1 MGLPLRALL
10 YVAAAFALGLLL
22 FVAIWLKQRNSAD
35 FYRVDGTSKSATGSE
50 FEPLPGPDMDAVGRI
65 EQQTPPDNDSTGGGA
80 RVVETAP
87 PPPPTRP
94 RPVAPPAPPAP
105 TVNAATSDP
114 LPVSSPPPRYPSDA
128 MRRGESGDVL
138 LRVQVGADGVP
149 KAVEVV
155 RSSHSRSLDR
165 AAIDAVRKWRFQPAR
180 QGGQA
185 VEGTVQVPISFNP
198 GR

>member
-1 MGLPLRALL
+1 MGLRLRALL

-22 FVAIWLKQRNSAD
+22 FLAIWLKQRNSND
-35 FYRVDGTSKSATGSE
+35 FYHVDGASKSATGSE

-65 EQQTPPDNDSTGGGA
+65 EQQTPPDSDNSGNA

-87 PPPPTRP
+87 PRPPPTQP
-94 RPVAPPAPPAP
+94 RPAAPASPPAPVASG
-105 TVNAATSDP
+105 ASSDP
-114 LPVSSPPPRYPSDA
+114 VPVSSPPPRYPADA

-138 LRVQVGADGVP
+138 VRVQVGADGVP
-149 KAVEVV
+149 TAVEVA

-165 AAIDAVRKWRFQPAR
+165 AAIDAVRQWRFQPAR
-180 QGGQA
+180 RDGQA